1 MKSSFQA
8 NHSNMQDIQES
19 YGDKRGRNIKL
30 ISQPQAEV
38 LGSAWGYELYVG
50 VDQMNSNSY
59 THYN

>member
-1 MKSSFQA
+1 
-8 NHSNMQDIQES
+8 MQDIQES

-38 LGSAWGYELYVG
+38 LGSAWAYELYVG